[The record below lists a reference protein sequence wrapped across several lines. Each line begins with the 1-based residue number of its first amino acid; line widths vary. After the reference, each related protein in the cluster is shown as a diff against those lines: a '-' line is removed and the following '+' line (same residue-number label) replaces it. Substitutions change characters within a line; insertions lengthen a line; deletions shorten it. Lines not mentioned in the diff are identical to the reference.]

1 MKAILTSLL
10 LLSTTVFGQELNYMW
25 KAGGIYSFNATIT
38 DDITTSVMGMN
49 AKEKYI
55 TTIDFS
61 LAIQS
66 IDAEGT
72 ASGNIYLFNY
82 TVKDSKGLTVAT
94 IANVPKNTVQSAIT
108 VDKKGNFT
116 FLKKVYLLTTPT
128 SNMLVYGSGD
138 DNGLSAGAETNGEK
152 IDVYAE
158 FDPKTGKLKAGYT
171 VATMKTTKKVTP
183 QENEESDEIDVFP
196 YDLLSLL
203 ALPDGKVA
211 AGNTYSCKAGIYGV
225 DIKVASMA
233 AGIAK
238 INQTIAT
245 DKSAD
250 MFSGSANGQTEE
262 GSFDM
267 GMSGMEDQMEMTT
280 EDQAMMGMTKGMAP
294 EMNGALTSSFNYT
307 AGMFVSV
314 GGKIT
319 TVVDMMG
326 TKITVDSVV
335 SLTKKP

>member
-1 MKAILTSLL
+1 MKALLTSLL

>member
-1 MKAILTSLL
+1 MKTLL
-10 LLSTTVFGQELNYMW
+10 FGLLFIASTVYGQELNYAW
-25 KAGGIYSFNATIT
+25 KAGGIYSFNANIA

-49 AKEKYI
+49 VKEKYI

-66 IDAEGT
+66 VDAEGT

-82 TVKDSKGLTVAT
+82 TVKDAKGATIAT
-94 IANVPKNTVQSAIT
+94 IANVPKNAVQSAIT

-128 SNMLVYGSGD
+128 SNLLVYGSADEG
-138 DNGLSAGAETNGEK
+138 GMSAGAEMDGEK
-152 IDVYAE
+152 VDVYAE

-171 VATMKTTKKVTP
+171 VATLKTTKKVTP
-183 QENEESDEIDVFP
+183 QPNEESDELEVFP

-211 AGNTYSCKAGIYGV
+211 AGNTYSCKAGMYGV
-225 DIKVASMA
+225 DIKVVSMA
-233 AGIAK
+233 AGLAK

-250 MFSGSANGQTEE
+250 MFSGSASGQTEE

-267 GMSGMEDQMEMTT
+267 GMSGMEDQMELTS
-280 EDQAMMGMTKGMAP
+280 EDQAMMDMTKGMAP
-294 EMNGALTSSFNYT
+294 EMNGTLTSSFNYT

>member
-1 MKAILTSLL
+1 MKTLLFGILFIAS
-10 LLSTTVFGQELNYMW
+10 SVYGQELNYAW
-25 KAGGIYSFNATIT
+25 KAGGIYSFNANIA

-49 AKEKYI
+49 VKEKYI

-66 IDAEGT
+66 VDAAGT

-82 TVKDSKGLTVAT
+82 TVKDSKGATIAT
-94 IANVPKNTVQSAIT
+94 IANVPKNAVQSAIT

-128 SNMLVYGSGD
+128 SNMLVYGSADEG
-138 DNGLSAGAETNGEK
+138 GVSAGAEMNGEK
-152 IDVYAE
+152 VDVYAE

-171 VATMKTTKKVTP
+171 VATLKTTKQVTA
-183 QENEESDEIDVFP
+183 QTNEESDELEVFP

-211 AGNTYSCKAGIYGV
+211 AGNTYSCKAGMYGV

-233 AGIAK
+233 AGLAK

-267 GMSGMEDQMEMTT
+267 GMSGMEDQME
-280 EDQAMMGMTKGMAP
+280 
-294 EMNGALTSSFNYT
+294 LT
-307 AGMFVSV
+307 
-314 GGKIT
+314 
-319 TVVDMMG
+319 
-326 TKITVDSVV
+326 
-335 SLTKKP
+335 

>member
-1 MKAILTSLL
+1 MKTLFIGLL
-10 LLSTTVFGQELNYMW
+10 LIASSVYSQELNYSW
-25 KAGGIYSFNATIT
+25 KAGGIYSFNANIA

-49 AKEKYI
+49 VKEKYI

-66 IDAEGT
+66 VDAAGT
-72 ASGNIYLFNY
+72 ATGNIYLFNY

-94 IANVPKNTVQSAIT
+94 IANVPKNAVQSAIT

-128 SNMLVYGSGD
+128 SNMLVYGSADEG
-138 DNGLSAGAETNGEK
+138 GMSAGAEMNGEK

-171 VATMKTTKKVTP
+171 VATLKTTKKVTP
-183 QENEESDEIDVFP
+183 QANEESDELEVFP

-211 AGNTYSCKAGIYGV
+211 AGNTYSCKAGMYGV
-225 DIKVASMA
+225 DIKVVSMS
-233 AGIAK
+233 AGLAK
-238 INQTIAT
+238 INQTIVT

-267 GMSGMEDQMEMTT
+267 EMSGMEDQMEMTP

-314 GGKIT
+314 GGKIS
-319 TVVDMMG
+319 TVIDMMG

>member
-1 MKAILTSLL
+1 MKALFTALL
-10 LLSTTVFGQELNYMW
+10 LISTSVFGQELNYLW

-49 AKEKYI
+49 VNEKYI

-66 IDAEGT
+66 IDAQGT
-72 ASGNIYLFNY
+72 ASGNMYLFNY
-82 TVKDSKGLTVAT
+82 TVKDSKGMTVAT
-94 IANVPKNTVQSAIT
+94 IANVPKNAVQSAIT

-138 DNGLSAGAETNGEK
+138 RNGMTAGAEANGEK

-171 VATMKTTKKVTP
+171 LATLNTLKKVAP
-183 QENEESDEIDVFP
+183 QANEESDEIDVFP

-203 ALPDGKVA
+203 ALPDGKIA
-211 AGNTYSCKAGIYGV
+211 AGNTYSCKAGMYGV

-233 AGIAK
+233 AGLAK

-250 MFSGSANGQTEE
+250 MFGGSANGQTEE
-262 GSFDM
+262 GSFNM
-267 GMSGMEDQMEMTT
+267 GMSGMENQMEMTP

-294 EMNGALTSSFNYT
+294 EMSGSLTSSFNYT

-319 TVVDMMG
+319 TVIDMMG
-326 TKITVDSVV
+326 TKISVDSVV

>member
-1 MKAILTSLL
+1 MKALLTSLL

-49 AKEKYI
+49 VKEKYI

-66 IDAEGT
+66 VDAQGT

-82 TVKDSKGLTVAT
+82 TVKDSKGLTIAT

-116 FLKKVYLLTTPT
+116 FMKKVYLLTTPT
-128 SNMLVYGSGD
+128 SNMLVYGSAD
-138 DNGLSAGAETNGEK
+138 DNGMSAGTETTDEK

-183 QENEESDEIDVFP
+183 QANEESDELEVFP

-211 AGNTYSCKAGIYGV
+211 AGNTYSCKAGMYGV
-225 DIKVASMA
+225 DIKVVSMA
-233 AGIAK
+233 AGLAK

-267 GMSGMEDQMEMTT
+267 DMSGMEDQMELTP
-280 EDQAMMGMTKGMAP
+280 EDEAAMGMMKGMSP
-294 EMNGALTSSFNYT
+294 EMSGALTSSFNYT
-307 AGMFVSV
+307 SGMFVSV

-319 TVVDMMG
+319 TVIDMMG
-326 TKITVDSVV
+326 NKITVDSVV

>member
-1 MKAILTSLL
+1 MKTLL
-10 LLSTTVFGQELNYMW
+10 FALLFIASSVYSQELNYAW
-25 KAGGIYSFNATIT
+25 KAGGIYSFNANIA
-38 DDITTSVMGMN
+38 DDISTSVMGMN
-49 AKEKYI
+49 VKEKYI

-66 IDAEGT
+66 VDAEGT

-82 TVKDSKGLTVAT
+82 TVKDSKGAT
-94 IANVPKNTVQSAIT
+94 IASIANVPKNAVQSAIT

-116 FLKKVYLLTTPT
+116 FLNKVYLLTTPT
-128 SNMLVYGSGD
+128 SNMLVYGSANEG
-138 DNGLSAGAETNGEK
+138 GVSAGAEMNGEK
-152 IDVYAE
+152 VDVYAE
-158 FDPKTGKLKAGYT
+158 FDPKTGKLKTGYS
-171 VATMKTTKKVTP
+171 VATLNTTKKVTP
-183 QENEESDEIDVFP
+183 QTSEESDELEVFP

-211 AGNTYSCKAGIYGV
+211 AGNTYSCKAGMYGV
-225 DIKVASMA
+225 DIKVVSMT
-233 AGIAK
+233 AGLAK

-250 MFSGSANGQTEE
+250 MFSGSAKGQTEE

-267 GMSGMEDQMEMTT
+267 GMSGMEDQMEMTA

-294 EMNGALTSSFNYT
+294 EMSGNLTSSFNYT

-319 TVVDMMG
+319 TVIDMMG
-326 TKITVDSVV
+326 TKISVDSVV
-335 SLTKKP
+335 SMTKIP